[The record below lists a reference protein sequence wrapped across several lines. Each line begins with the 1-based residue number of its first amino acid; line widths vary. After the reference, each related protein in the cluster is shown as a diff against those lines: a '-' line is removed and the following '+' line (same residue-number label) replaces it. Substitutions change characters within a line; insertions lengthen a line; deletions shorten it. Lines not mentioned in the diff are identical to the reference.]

1 MVKKILVRLG
11 ALLVFLAFF
20 SPAPAADYYFKVN
33 DLKAEL
39 TVKKDSSVDIRYAI
53 TFTPEAGSHPI
64 DIVDI
69 GMPNEQYDKSSAR
82 AWINGQELTVIKDS
96 EYVHPG
102 VEIHLGAKQII
113 PGSTARLEFQ
123 IKVGQMIYLD
133 SDDSAFAALQFKS
146 TWFDGKYV
154 SGNTRQ
160 LEIKIN
166 LPAGTSPEQVK
177 YHTFGR
183 GDYRPSESFFR
194 DNRVSY
200 VWRWIEQPATVPYGV
215 GASFPKNLVASVY
228 SPPRKSIL
236 KALLAAFFAFF
247 AFVFTLSPFLIV
259 VLIIIIV
266 FRSSG
271 KRMKQYLPP
280 KVGIES
286 GGIKRGL
293 TPPEAA
299 LLQEL
304 PLPKVLLLIIFGL
317 LKKEMLSIKEIAD
330 KEFRF
335 TCQKKEGLEPLE
347 YEKEFITAIDPEGRL
362 SKWALR
368 LLFTNMIKSLQT
380 KMAGFSRRETNM
392 YYQSIMNKAWDQV
405 KNAPKEKLPAELAD
419 SLEWLAMDNEYES
432 KLSPYIDDKLFLPG
446 HGYYWY
452 QHFPQGAAASA
463 GAATP
468 GKSYGQTVSGAASR
482 FVQSMEV
489 FSAALVGNTNVF
501 TSEITKVTNPPPVQ
515 YSSGSRGGS
524 TGGHSSGGHSS
535 CACACAC
542 AGCACACAG
551 GGR

>member
-1 MVKKILVRLG
+1 VKRIFLRLG
-11 ALLVFLAFF
+11 ALLFF
-20 SPAPAADYYFKVN
+20 MAIFSQAPAAEYYFKVT

-39 TVKKDSSVDIRYAI
+39 TVQKDSSVDIRYAI
-53 TFTPEAGSHPI
+53 TFSPEAGSHPI

-69 GMPNEQYDKSSAR
+69 GMPNEQYDKNSAR
-82 AWINGQELTVIKDS
+82 AWIDGQELAVIKDS

-102 VEIHLGAKQII
+102 VEIHLEAKQIM
-113 PGSTARLEFQ
+113 PGATGRLEFQ

-146 TWFDGKYV
+146 TWFDSKYV

-166 LPAGTSPEQVK
+166 LPAGASPEQVK

-183 GDYRPSESFFR
+183 ADYRPSETFFQ

-200 VWRWIEQPATVPYGV
+200 VWRWLEQPATVPYGV

-228 SPPRKSIL
+228 SPPRRSVFKP
-236 KALLAAFFAFF
+236 LLNAFFAFF
-247 AFVFTLSPFLIV
+247 AFVFSLSPFWIIA
-259 VLIIIIV
+259 LIIFFAV
-266 FRSSG
+266 RSSR
-271 KRMKQYLPP
+271 KRLKDYLPP
-280 KVGIES
+280 RIGIES

-293 TPPEAA
+293 TPAEAA

-304 PLPKVLLLIIFGL
+304 PLPRVLLLIIFGL
-317 LKKEMLSIKEIAD
+317 LKKEMLVIKEVAD

-335 TCQKKEGLEPLE
+335 TCQTKAGFEPLD
-347 YEKEFITAIDPEGRL
+347 YEKEFIAAIDADNRL
-362 SKWALR
+362 NKSSLR
-368 LLFTNMIKSLQT
+368 PLFTNMIKGLQT

-392 YYQSIMNKAWDQV
+392 YYQSIMNKAWDQI
-405 KNAPKEKLPAELAD
+405 KNAPKEKLPKELAD
-419 SLEWLAMDNEYES
+419 SLEWLAMDSEYES
-432 KLSPYIDDKLFLPG
+432 KLSPYTGDTLFLPG
-446 HGYYWY
+446 RGYYWY
-452 QHFPQGAAASA
+452 QHFPQRAAGSA

-468 GKSYGQTVSGAASR
+468 GKSYGQTVTGSASR

-489 FSAALVGNTNVF
+489 FSAALVGDAAAF
-501 TSEITKVTNPPPVQ
+501 TSAITRVTNPLPVAT
-515 YSSGSRGGS
+515 SSGSGSHGG
-524 TGGHSSGGHSS
+524 SS

>member
-1 MVKKILVRLG
+1 MVKRIFLRLG
-11 ALLVFLAFF
+11 ALLFF
-20 SPAPAADYYFKVN
+20 MAIFSQAPAAEYYFKVT

-39 TVKKDSSVDIRYAI
+39 TVQKDSSVDIRYAI
-53 TFTPEAGSHPI
+53 TFSPEAGSHPI

-69 GMPNEQYDKSSAR
+69 GMPNEQYDKNSAR
-82 AWINGQELTVIKDS
+82 AWIDGQELAVIKDS

-102 VEIHLGAKQII
+102 VEIHLEAKQIM
-113 PGSTARLEFQ
+113 PGATGRLEFQ

-146 TWFDGKYV
+146 TWFDSKYV

-166 LPAGTSPEQVK
+166 LPAGASPEQVK

-183 GDYRPSESFFR
+183 ADYRPSETFFQ

-200 VWRWIEQPATVPYGV
+200 VWRWLEQPATVPYGV

-228 SPPRKSIL
+228 SPPRRSIF
-236 KALLAAFFAFF
+236 KPLLNAFFAFF
-247 AFVFTLSPFLIV
+247 AFVFSLSPFWIIA
-259 VLIIIIV
+259 LIIFFAV
-266 FRSSG
+266 RSSR
-271 KRMKQYLPP
+271 KRLKDYLPP
-280 KVGIES
+280 RIGIES

-293 TPPEAA
+293 TPAEAA

-304 PLPKVLLLIIFGL
+304 PLPRVLLLIIFGL
-317 LKKEMLSIKEIAD
+317 LKKEMLVIKEVAD

-335 TCQKKEGLEPLE
+335 TCQTKAGFEPLD
-347 YEKEFITAIDPEGRL
+347 YEKEFIAAIDADNRL
-362 SKWALR
+362 NKSSLR
-368 LLFTNMIKSLQT
+368 PLFTNMIKGLQT

-392 YYQSIMNKAWDQV
+392 YYQSIMNKAWDQI
-405 KNAPKEKLPAELAD
+405 KNAPKEKLPKELAD
-419 SLEWLAMDNEYES
+419 SLEWLAMDSEYES
-432 KLSPYIDDKLFLPG
+432 KLSPYTDDTLFLPG
-446 HGYYWY
+446 RGYYWY
-452 QHFPQGAAASA
+452 QHFPQRAAGSA

-468 GKSYGQTVSGAASR
+468 GKSYGQTVTGSASR

-489 FSAALVGNTNVF
+489 FSAALVGDAAAF
-501 TSEITKVTNPPPVQ
+501 TSAITRVTNPLPVAT
-515 YSSGSRGGS
+515 SSGSGSHGG
-524 TGGHSSGGHSS
+524 SS

>member
-1 MVKKILVRLG
+1 MKRIFLRLG
-11 ALLVFLAFF
+11 ALLFF
-20 SPAPAADYYFKVN
+20 MAIFSQAPAAEYYFKVT

-39 TVKKDSSVDIRYAI
+39 TVQKDSSVDIRYAI
-53 TFTPEAGSHPI
+53 TFSPEAGSHPI

-69 GMPNEQYDKSSAR
+69 GMPNEQYDKNSAR
-82 AWINGQELTVIKDS
+82 AWIDGQELAVIKDS

-102 VEIHLGAKQII
+102 VEIHLEAKQIM
-113 PGSTARLEFQ
+113 PGATGRLEFQ

-146 TWFDGKYV
+146 TWFDSKYV

-166 LPAGTSPEQVK
+166 LPAGASPEQVK

-183 GDYRPSESFFR
+183 ADYRPSETFFQ

-200 VWRWIEQPATVPYGV
+200 VWRWLEQPATVPYGV

-228 SPPRKSIL
+228 SPPRRSIF
-236 KALLAAFFAFF
+236 KPLLNAFFAFF
-247 AFVFTLSPFLIV
+247 AFVFSLSPFWIIA
-259 VLIIIIV
+259 LIIFFAV
-266 FRSSG
+266 RSSR
-271 KRMKQYLPP
+271 KRLKDYLPP
-280 KVGIES
+280 RIGIES

-293 TPPEAA
+293 TPAEAA

-304 PLPKVLLLIIFGL
+304 PLPRVLLLIIFGL
-317 LKKEMLSIKEIAD
+317 LKKEMLVIKEVAD

-335 TCQKKEGLEPLE
+335 TCQTKAGFEPLD
-347 YEKEFITAIDPEGRL
+347 YEKEFIAAIDADNRL
-362 SKWALR
+362 NKSSLR
-368 LLFTNMIKSLQT
+368 PLFTNMIKGLQT

-392 YYQSIMNKAWDQV
+392 YYQSIMNKAWDQI
-405 KNAPKEKLPAELAD
+405 KNAPKEKLPKELAD
-419 SLEWLAMDNEYES
+419 SLEWLAMDSEYES
-432 KLSPYIDDKLFLPG
+432 KLSPYTDDTLFLPG
-446 HGYYWY
+446 RGYYWY
-452 QHFPQGAAASA
+452 QHFPQRAAGSA

-468 GKSYGQTVSGAASR
+468 GKSYGQTVTGSASR

-489 FSAALVGNTNVF
+489 FSAALVGDAAAF
-501 TSEITKVTNPPPVQ
+501 TSAITRVTNPLPVAT
-515 YSSGSRGGS
+515 SSGSGSHGG
-524 TGGHSSGGHSS
+524 SS

>member
-1 MVKKILVRLG
+1 MVKRIFLRLG
-11 ALLVFLAFF
+11 ALLFF
-20 SPAPAADYYFKVN
+20 MAIFSQAPAAEYYFKVT

-39 TVKKDSSVDIRYAI
+39 TVQKDSSVDIRYAI
-53 TFTPEAGSHPI
+53 TFSPEAGSHPI

-69 GMPNEQYDKSSAR
+69 GMPNEQYDKNSAR
-82 AWINGQELTVIKDS
+82 AWIDGQELAVIKDS

-102 VEIHLGAKQII
+102 VEIHLEAKQIM
-113 PGSTARLEFQ
+113 PGATGRLEFQ

-146 TWFDGKYV
+146 TWFDSKYV

-166 LPAGTSPEQVK
+166 LPAGASPEQVK

-183 GDYRPSESFFR
+183 ADYRPSETFFQ

-200 VWRWIEQPATVPYGV
+200 VWRWLEQPATVPYGV

-228 SPPRKSIL
+228 SPPRRSVFKP
-236 KALLAAFFAFF
+236 LLNAFFAFF
-247 AFVFTLSPFLIV
+247 AFVFSLSPFWIIA
-259 VLIIIIV
+259 LIIFFAV
-266 FRSSG
+266 RSSR
-271 KRMKQYLPP
+271 KRLKDYLPP
-280 KVGIES
+280 RIGIES

-293 TPPEAA
+293 TPAEAA

-304 PLPKVLLLIIFGL
+304 PLPRVLLLIIFGL
-317 LKKEMLSIKEIAD
+317 LKKEMLVIKEVAD

-335 TCQKKEGLEPLE
+335 TCQTKAGFEPLD
-347 YEKEFITAIDPEGRL
+347 YEKEFIAAIDADNRL
-362 SKWALR
+362 NKSSLR
-368 LLFTNMIKSLQT
+368 PLFTNMIKGLQT

-392 YYQSIMNKAWDQV
+392 YYQSIMNKAWDQI
-405 KNAPKEKLPAELAD
+405 KNAPKEKLPKELAD
-419 SLEWLAMDNEYES
+419 SLEWLAMDSEYES
-432 KLSPYIDDKLFLPG
+432 KLSPYTGDTLFLPG
-446 HGYYWY
+446 RGYYWY
-452 QHFPQGAAASA
+452 QHFPQRAAGSA

-468 GKSYGQTVSGAASR
+468 GKSYGQTVTGSASR

-489 FSAALVGNTNVF
+489 FSAALVGDAAAF
-501 TSEITKVTNPPPVQ
+501 TSAITRVTNPLPVAT
-515 YSSGSRGGS
+515 SSGSGSHGG
-524 TGGHSSGGHSS
+524 SS

>member
-1 MVKKILVRLG
+1 MVKRIFLRLG
-11 ALLVFLAFF
+11 ALLFF
-20 SPAPAADYYFKVN
+20 MAIFSQAPAAEYYFKVT

-39 TVKKDSSVDIRYAI
+39 TVQKDSSVDIRYAI
-53 TFTPEAGSHPI
+53 TFSPEAGSHPI

-69 GMPNEQYDKSSAR
+69 GMPNEQYDKNSAR
-82 AWINGQELTVIKDS
+82 AWIDGQELAVIKDS

-102 VEIHLGAKQII
+102 VEIHLEAKQIM
-113 PGSTARLEFQ
+113 PGATGRLEFQ

-146 TWFDGKYV
+146 TWFDSKYV

-166 LPAGTSPEQVK
+166 LPAGASPEQVK

-183 GDYRPSESFFR
+183 ADYRPSETFFQ

-200 VWRWIEQPATVPYGV
+200 VWRWLEQPATVPYGV

-228 SPPRKSIL
+228 SPPRRSIF
-236 KALLAAFFAFF
+236 KPLLNAFFAFF
-247 AFVFTLSPFLIV
+247 AFVFSLSPFW
-259 VLIIIIV
+259 IIAMIIFFAV
-266 FRSSG
+266 RSSR
-271 KRMKQYLPP
+271 KRLKDYLPP
-280 KVGIES
+280 RIGIES

-293 TPPEAA
+293 TPAEAA

-304 PLPKVLLLIIFGL
+304 PLPRVLLLIIFGL
-317 LKKEMLSIKEIAD
+317 LKKEMLVIKEVAD

-335 TCQKKEGLEPLE
+335 TCQTKAGFEPLD
-347 YEKEFITAIDPEGRL
+347 YEKEFIAAIDADNRL
-362 SKWALR
+362 NKSSLR
-368 LLFTNMIKSLQT
+368 PLFTNMIKGLQT

-392 YYQSIMNKAWDQV
+392 YYQSIMNKAWDQI
-405 KNAPKEKLPAELAD
+405 KNAPKEKLPKELAD
-419 SLEWLAMDNEYES
+419 SLEWLAMDSEYES
-432 KLSPYIDDKLFLPG
+432 KLSPYTGDTLFLPG
-446 HGYYWY
+446 RGYYWY
-452 QHFPQGAAASA
+452 QHFPQRAAGSA

-468 GKSYGQTVSGAASR
+468 GKSYGQTVTGSASR

-489 FSAALVGNTNVF
+489 FSAALVGDAAAF
-501 TSEITKVTNPPPVQ
+501 TSAITRVTNPLPVAT
-515 YSSGSRGGS
+515 SSGSGSHGG
-524 TGGHSSGGHSS
+524 SS

>member
-1 MVKKILVRLG
+1 MKRIFLRLG
-11 ALLVFLAFF
+11 ALLFF
-20 SPAPAADYYFKVN
+20 MAIFSQAPAAEYYFKVT

-39 TVKKDSSVDIRYAI
+39 TVQKDSSVDIRYAI
-53 TFTPEAGSHPI
+53 TFSPEAGSHPI

-69 GMPNEQYDKSSAR
+69 GMPNEQYDKNSAR
-82 AWINGQELTVIKDS
+82 AWIDGQELAVIKDS

-102 VEIHLGAKQII
+102 VEIHLEAKQIM
-113 PGSTARLEFQ
+113 PGATGRLEFQ

-146 TWFDGKYV
+146 TWFDSKYV

-166 LPAGTSPEQVK
+166 LPAGASPEQVK

-183 GDYRPSESFFR
+183 ADYRPSETFFQ

-200 VWRWIEQPATVPYGV
+200 VWRWLEQPATVPYGV

-228 SPPRKSIL
+228 SPPRRSVFKP
-236 KALLAAFFAFF
+236 LLNAFFAFF
-247 AFVFTLSPFLIV
+247 AFVFSLSPFWIIA
-259 VLIIIIV
+259 LIIFFAV
-266 FRSSG
+266 RSSR
-271 KRMKQYLPP
+271 KRLKDYLPP
-280 KVGIES
+280 RIGIES

-293 TPPEAA
+293 TPAEAA

-304 PLPKVLLLIIFGL
+304 PLPRVLLLIIFGL
-317 LKKEMLSIKEIAD
+317 LKKEMLVIKEVAD

-335 TCQKKEGLEPLE
+335 TCQTKAGFEPLD
-347 YEKEFITAIDPEGRL
+347 YEKEFIAAIDADNRL
-362 SKWALR
+362 NKSSLR
-368 LLFTNMIKSLQT
+368 PLFTNMIKGLQT

-392 YYQSIMNKAWDQV
+392 YYQSIMNKAWDQI
-405 KNAPKEKLPAELAD
+405 KNAPKEKLPKELAD
-419 SLEWLAMDNEYES
+419 SLEWLAMDSEYES
-432 KLSPYIDDKLFLPG
+432 KLSPYTGDTLFLPG
-446 HGYYWY
+446 RGYYWY
-452 QHFPQGAAASA
+452 QHFPQRAAGSA

-468 GKSYGQTVSGAASR
+468 GKSYGQTVTGSASR

-489 FSAALVGNTNVF
+489 FSAALVGDAAAF
-501 TSEITKVTNPPPVQ
+501 TSAITRVTNPLPVAT
-515 YSSGSRGGS
+515 SSGSGSHGG
-524 TGGHSSGGHSS
+524 SS

>member
-1 MVKKILVRLG
+1 MKRIFLRLG
-11 ALLVFLAFF
+11 ALLFF
-20 SPAPAADYYFKVN
+20 MAIFSQAPAAEYYFKVT

-39 TVKKDSSVDIRYAI
+39 TVQKDSSVDIRYAI
-53 TFTPEAGSHPI
+53 TFSPEAGSHPI

-69 GMPNEQYDKSSAR
+69 GMPNEQYDKNSAR
-82 AWINGQELTVIKDS
+82 AWIDGQELAMIKDS

-102 VEIHLGAKQII
+102 VEIHLEAKQIM
-113 PGSTARLEFQ
+113 PGATGRLEFQ

-146 TWFDGKYV
+146 TWFDSKYV

-166 LPAGTSPEQVK
+166 LPAGASPEQVK

-183 GDYRPSESFFR
+183 ADYRPSETFFQ

-200 VWRWIEQPATVPYGV
+200 VWRWLEQPATVPYGV

-228 SPPRKSIL
+228 SPPRRSVFKP
-236 KALLAAFFAFF
+236 LLNAFFAFF
-247 AFVFTLSPFLIV
+247 AFVFSLSPFWIIA
-259 VLIIIIV
+259 LIIFFAV
-266 FRSSG
+266 RSSR
-271 KRMKQYLPP
+271 KRLKDYLPP
-280 KVGIES
+280 RIGIES

-293 TPPEAA
+293 TPAEAA

-304 PLPKVLLLIIFGL
+304 PLPRVLLLIIFGL
-317 LKKEMLSIKEIAD
+317 LKKEMLVIKEVAD

-335 TCQKKEGLEPLE
+335 TCQTKAGFEPLD
-347 YEKEFITAIDPEGRL
+347 YEKEFIAAIDADNRL
-362 SKWALR
+362 NKSSLR
-368 LLFTNMIKSLQT
+368 PLFTNMIKGLQT

-392 YYQSIMNKAWDQV
+392 YYQSIMNKAWDQI
-405 KNAPKEKLPAELAD
+405 KNAPKEKLPKELAD
-419 SLEWLAMDNEYES
+419 SLEWLAMDSEYES
-432 KLSPYIDDKLFLPG
+432 KLSPYTGDTLFLPG
-446 HGYYWY
+446 RGYYWY
-452 QHFPQGAAASA
+452 QHFPQRAAGSA

-468 GKSYGQTVSGAASR
+468 GKSYGQTVTGSASR

-489 FSAALVGNTNVF
+489 FSAALVGDAAAF
-501 TSEITKVTNPPPVQ
+501 TSAITRVTNPLPVAT
-515 YSSGSRGGS
+515 SSGSGSHGGS
-524 TGGHSSGGHSS
+524 S
-535 CACACAC
+535 CACAC

>member
-1 MVKKILVRLG
+1 MKRIFLRLG
-11 ALLVFLAFF
+11 ALLFF
-20 SPAPAADYYFKVN
+20 MAIFSQAPAAEYYFKVT

-39 TVKKDSSVDIRYAI
+39 TVQKDSSVDIRYAI
-53 TFTPEAGSHPI
+53 TFSPEAGSHPI

-69 GMPNEQYDKSSAR
+69 GMPNEQYDKNSAR
-82 AWINGQELTVIKDS
+82 AWIDGQELAVIKDS

-102 VEIHLGAKQII
+102 VEIHLEAKQIM
-113 PGSTARLEFQ
+113 PGATGRLEFQ

-146 TWFDGKYV
+146 TWFDSKYV

-166 LPAGTSPEQVK
+166 LPAGASPEQVK

-183 GDYRPSESFFR
+183 ADYRPSETFFQ

-200 VWRWIEQPATVPYGV
+200 VWRWLEQPATVPYGV

-228 SPPRKSIL
+228 SPPRRSIF
-236 KALLAAFFAFF
+236 KPLLNSFFAFF
-247 AFVFTLSPFLIV
+247 AFVFSLSPFWIIA
-259 VLIIIIV
+259 LIIFFAV
-266 FRSSG
+266 RSSR
-271 KRMKQYLPP
+271 KRLKDYLPP
-280 KVGIES
+280 RIGIES

-293 TPPEAA
+293 TPAEAA

-304 PLPKVLLLIIFGL
+304 PLPRVLLLIIFGL
-317 LKKEMLSIKEIAD
+317 LKKEMLVIKEVAD

-335 TCQKKEGLEPLE
+335 TCQTKAGFEPLD
-347 YEKEFITAIDPEGRL
+347 YEKEFIAAIDADNRL
-362 SKWALR
+362 NKSSLR
-368 LLFTNMIKSLQT
+368 PLFTNMIKGLQT

-392 YYQSIMNKAWDQV
+392 YYQSIMNKAWDQI
-405 KNAPKEKLPAELAD
+405 KNAPKEKLPKELAD
-419 SLEWLAMDNEYES
+419 SLEWLAMDSEYES
-432 KLSPYIDDKLFLPG
+432 KLSPYTGDTLFLPG
-446 HGYYWY
+446 RGYYWY
-452 QHFPQGAAASA
+452 QHFPQRAAGSA

-468 GKSYGQTVSGAASR
+468 GKSYGQTVTGSASR

-489 FSAALVGNTNVF
+489 FSAALVGDAAAF
-501 TSEITKVTNPPPVQ
+501 TSAITRVTNPLPVAT
-515 YSSGSRGGS
+515 SSGSGSHGG
-524 TGGHSSGGHSS
+524 SS

>member
-1 MVKKILVRLG
+1 VKRIFLRLG
-11 ALLVFLAFF
+11 ALLFF
-20 SPAPAADYYFKVN
+20 MAIFSQAPAAEYYFKVT

-39 TVKKDSSVDIRYAI
+39 TVQKDSSVDIRYAI
-53 TFTPEAGSHPI
+53 TFSPEAGSHPI

-69 GMPNEQYDKSSAR
+69 GMPNEQYDKNSAR
-82 AWINGQELTVIKDS
+82 AWIDGQELAVIKDS

-102 VEIHLGAKQII
+102 VEIHLEAKQIM
-113 PGSTARLEFQ
+113 PGATGRLEFQ

-146 TWFDGKYV
+146 TWFDSKYV

-166 LPAGTSPEQVK
+166 LPAGASPEQVK

-183 GDYRPSESFFR
+183 ADYRPSETFFQ

-200 VWRWIEQPATVPYGV
+200 VWRWLEQPATVPYGV

-228 SPPRKSIL
+228 SPPRRSIF
-236 KALLAAFFAFF
+236 KPLLNAFFAFF
-247 AFVFTLSPFLIV
+247 AFVFSLSPFWIIA
-259 VLIIIIV
+259 LIIFFAV
-266 FRSSG
+266 RSSR
-271 KRMKQYLPP
+271 KRLKDYLPP
-280 KVGIES
+280 RIGIES

-293 TPPEAA
+293 TPAEAA

-304 PLPKVLLLIIFGL
+304 PLPRVLLLIIFGL
-317 LKKEMLSIKEIAD
+317 LKKEMLVIKEVAD

-335 TCQKKEGLEPLE
+335 TCQTKAGFEPLD
-347 YEKEFITAIDPEGRL
+347 YEKEFIAAIDADNRL
-362 SKWALR
+362 NKSSLR
-368 LLFTNMIKSLQT
+368 PLFTNMIKGLQT

-392 YYQSIMNKAWDQV
+392 YYQSIMNKAWDQI
-405 KNAPKEKLPAELAD
+405 KNAPKEKLPKELAD
-419 SLEWLAMDNEYES
+419 SLEWLAMDSEYES
-432 KLSPYIDDKLFLPG
+432 KLSPYTDDTLFLPG
-446 HGYYWY
+446 RGYYWY
-452 QHFPQGAAASA
+452 QHFPQRAAGSA

-468 GKSYGQTVSGAASR
+468 GKSYGQTVTGSASR

-489 FSAALVGNTNVF
+489 FSAALVGDAAAF
-501 TSEITKVTNPPPVQ
+501 TSAITRVTNPLPVAT
-515 YSSGSRGGS
+515 SSGSGSHGG
-524 TGGHSSGGHSS
+524 SS

>member
-1 MVKKILVRLG
+1 MVKRIFLRLG
-11 ALLVFLAFF
+11 ALLFF
-20 SPAPAADYYFKVN
+20 MAIFSQAPAADYYFKVTE
-33 DLKAEL
+33 LKAEL
-39 TVKKDSSVDIRYAI
+39 TVQKDSSVDIRYAI
-53 TFTPEAGSHPI
+53 TFSPEAGSHPI

-69 GMPNEQYDKSSAR
+69 GMPNEQYDKNSAR
-82 AWINGQELTVIKDS
+82 AWIDGQELAVIKDS

-102 VEIHLGAKQII
+102 VEIHLGAQQIM
-113 PGSTARLEFQ
+113 PGATGRLEFQ

-146 TWFDGKYV
+146 TWFDSKYV

-166 LPAGTSPEQVK
+166 LPAGASPEQVK

-183 GDYRPSESFFR
+183 ADYRPSETFFQ

-200 VWRWIEQPATVPYGV
+200 VWRWLEQPATVPYGV

-228 SPPRKSIL
+228 SPPRRSVFKS
-236 KALLAAFFAFF
+236 LLNAFFAFF
-247 AFVFTLSPFLIV
+247 AFVFSLSPFWIIA
-259 VLIIIIV
+259 LIIFFAV
-266 FRSSG
+266 RSSR
-271 KRMKQYLPP
+271 KRLKDYLPP
-280 KVGIES
+280 RIGIES

-293 TPPEAA
+293 TPAEAA

-304 PLPKVLLLIIFGL
+304 PLPRVLLLIIFGL
-317 LKKEMLSIKEIAD
+317 LKKEMLVIKEVAD

-335 TCQKKEGLEPLE
+335 TCQTKAGFEPLD
-347 YEKEFITAIDPEGRL
+347 YEKEFIAAIDADNRL
-362 SKWALR
+362 NKSSLR
-368 LLFTNMIKSLQT
+368 PLFTNMIKGLQT

-392 YYQSIMNKAWDQV
+392 YYQSIMNKAWDQI
-405 KNAPKEKLPAELAD
+405 KNAPKEKLPKELAD
-419 SLEWLAMDNEYES
+419 SLEWLAMDSEYES
-432 KLSPYIDDKLFLPG
+432 KLSPYTGDTLFLPG
-446 HGYYWY
+446 RGYYWY
-452 QHFPQGAAASA
+452 QHFPQRAAGSA

-468 GKSYGQTVSGAASR
+468 GKSYGQTVTGSASR

-489 FSAALVGNTNVF
+489 FSAALVGDAAAF
-501 TSEITKVTNPPPVQ
+501 TSAITRVTNPLPVAT
-515 YSSGSRGGS
+515 SSGSGSHGG
-524 TGGHSSGGHSS
+524 SS

>member
-1 MVKKILVRLG
+1 MKRIFLRLG
-11 ALLVFLAFF
+11 ALLFF
-20 SPAPAADYYFKVN
+20 MAIFSQAPAADYYFKVT

-39 TVKKDSSVDIRYAI
+39 TVQPDSSVDIRYTI
-53 TFTPEAGSHPI
+53 TFSPEAGSHPI

-69 GMPNEQYDKSSAR
+69 GMPNEQYDKNSAR
-82 AWINGQELTVIKDS
+82 AWIDGQELAVIKDS

-102 VEIHLGAKQII
+102 VEIHLEAKQIM
-113 PGSTARLEFQ
+113 PGATGRLEFQ

-146 TWFDGKYV
+146 TWFDSKYV

-166 LPAGTSPEQVK
+166 LPAGASPEQVK

-183 GDYRPSESFFR
+183 ADYRPSETFFQ

-200 VWRWIEQPATVPYGV
+200 VWRWLEQPATVPYGV

-228 SPPRKSIL
+228 SPPRRSIF
-236 KALLAAFFAFF
+236 KPLLNAFFAFF
-247 AFVFTLSPFLIV
+247 AFVFSLSPFWIIA
-259 VLIIIIV
+259 LIIFFAV
-266 FRSSG
+266 RSSR
-271 KRMKQYLPP
+271 KRLKDYLPP
-280 KVGIES
+280 RIGIES

-293 TPPEAA
+293 TPAEAA

-304 PLPKVLLLIIFGL
+304 PLPRVLLLIIFGL
-317 LKKEMLSIKEIAD
+317 LKKEMLVIKEVAD

-335 TCQKKEGLEPLE
+335 TCQTKAGFEPLD
-347 YEKEFITAIDPEGRL
+347 YEKEFIAAIDADNRL
-362 SKWALR
+362 NKSSLR
-368 LLFTNMIKSLQT
+368 PLFTNMIKGLQT

-392 YYQSIMNKAWDQV
+392 YYQSIMNKAWDQI
-405 KNAPKEKLPAELAD
+405 KNAPKEKLPKELAD
-419 SLEWLAMDNEYES
+419 SLEWLAMDSEYES
-432 KLSPYIDDKLFLPG
+432 KLSPYTGDTLFLPG
-446 HGYYWY
+446 RGYYWY
-452 QHFPQGAAASA
+452 QHFPQRAAGSA

-468 GKSYGQTVSGAASR
+468 GKSYGQTVTGSASR

-489 FSAALVGNTNVF
+489 FSAALVGDAAAF
-501 TSEITKVTNPPPVQ
+501 TSAITRVTNPLPVAT
-515 YSSGSRGGS
+515 SSGSGSHGG
-524 TGGHSSGGHSS
+524 SS